1 MPRGAVG
8 IVVLMM
14 ALSGCRHRRVPV
26 ARERVPAPTYAR
38 TSGFG
43 HRTVTVS
50 YAPAAASHHTV
61 EAWLLRD
68 RPLDAVALM
77 MSEVINLRRPLAFT
91 VQECADLAYWD
102 PNAGT
107 LVVCL
112 AWGAGPEK
120 AGNLGPQLPAD
131 RRERCAGEFVQAR
144 NGWDRLLTPYSRV
157 VGGETF
163 WAR

>member
-1 MPRGAVG
+1 M
-8 IVVLMM
+8 
-14 ALSGCRHRRVPV
+14 S
-26 ARERVPAPTYAR
+26 
-38 TSGFG
+38 TS
-43 HRTVTVS
+43 
-50 YAPAAASHHTV
+50 
-61 EAWLLRD
+61 
-68 RPLDAVALM
+68 
-77 MSEVINLRRPLAFT
+77 AFRSLGMQHLT
-91 VQECADLAYWD
+91 DGQRFYDL
-102 PNAGT
+102 
-107 LVVCL
+107 VCL